1 MIAPY
6 QVINEANFEKI
17 SSVKTSRE
25 LWKILKNAHRGVD
38 KVVKVRLQI
47 LRREFEELTMNELES
62 VFNYF
67 SRVSSIVNEM
77 KRNGEEIDDVRMIE

>member
-1 MIAPY
+1 M
-6 QVINEANFEKI
+6 
-17 SSVKTSRE
+17 
-25 LWKILKNAHRGVD
+25 
-38 KVVKVRLQI
+38 KVRLQI